1 VHDGETQTF
10 RGSTVCVRL
19 YEHDVYLV
27 EYQYKM
33 FFACEHKLPSST
45 SFAPPSVKCQTK
57 VLVYVWSREHLGEL
71 NVRPLPQALPT
82 HDVVAENH
90 ILRERLEIPSLLVY
104 MMQRKKRHMG
114 ESKENYSSGGI
125 HVHTRS

>member
-1 VHDGETQTF
+1 
-10 RGSTVCVRL
+10 
-19 YEHDVYLV
+19 
-27 EYQYKM
+27 M
-33 FFACEHKLPSST
+33 
-45 SFAPPSVKCQTK
+45 
-57 VLVYVWSREHLGEL
+57 YVWSREHLGEL

-90 ILRERLEIPSLLVY
+90 ILRERLEIPSLQVY

-125 HVHTRS
+125 HVHTQS

>member
-1 VHDGETQTF
+1 
-10 RGSTVCVRL
+10 
-19 YEHDVYLV
+19 
-27 EYQYKM
+27 
-33 FFACEHKLPSST
+33 
-45 SFAPPSVKCQTK
+45 
-57 VLVYVWSREHLGEL
+57 
-71 NVRPLPQALPT
+71 
-82 HDVVAENH
+82 VVAENH

>member
-1 VHDGETQTF
+1 
-10 RGSTVCVRL
+10 
-19 YEHDVYLV
+19 
-27 EYQYKM
+27 M
-33 FFACEHKLPSST
+33 ST
-45 SFAPPSVKCQTK
+45 SYRRQPPLPLRQSSAKRRSY
-57 VLVYVWSREHLGEL
+57 LVYVWSREHLGEL

-90 ILRERLEIPSLLVY
+90 ILRERLEIPSLQVY